1 MAALQGSIVVLN
13 LYDIADEIRLSDLA
27 SLTGGTPL
35 LPTFKPA
42 SPAHVRFER
51 PPVIEPLPPLS
62 LSTGERFEVTLQYY
76 DYGVVSVLLRFAF
89 SGSWD

>member
-35 LPTFKPA
+35 SPTFKPSA
-42 SPAHVRFER
+42 PAHVRFER

-62 LSTGERFEVTLQYY
+62 
-76 DYGVVSVLLRFAF
+76 
-89 SGSWD
+89 